1 MWSSPI
7 ETEPDLFPGEM
18 VCFLCSA
25 PHKEPHCS
33 SPPYPTLTL
42 LLWFWVTWLT
52 GAQASGGVC
61 LFKLFC
67 LTEGQEYVCTLL
79 LLSCPFHPAVPSP
92 MVHTLVL
99 KCDSDTNCLLMSSSP
114 PISPLYGRAD
124 EDQFSTLFS
133 GGFLFERGM
142 ENLGAMKND
151 KIINCKLCNMIM
163 KESPI
168 YHEIHYL

>member
-1 MWSSPI
+1 MAVANNSLCCTATWLTVTLELSALANMLPLRLISSLSPLSVLPLS
-7 ETEPDLFPGEM
+7 TLSLRLHQPTANHSTLKNNCP
-18 VCFLCSA
+18 A

-92 MVHTLVL
+92 IVHTLVL

-114 PISPLYGRAD
+114 PIFPL
-124 EDQFSTLFS
+124 
-133 GGFLFERGM
+133 
-142 ENLGAMKND
+142 
-151 KIINCKLCNMIM
+151 
-163 KESPI
+163 
-168 YHEIHYL
+168 